1 MEKDGKLRAD
11 EGEEEQEVGGR
22 FFGVHLSI
30 IWQQGPKENVK
41 IPKKRPSPRY
51 FQQM

>member
-11 EGEEEQEVGGR
+11 EGEEEQEEVGGR

-30 IWQQGPKENVK
+30 I
-41 IPKKRPSPRY
+41 
-51 FQQM
+51 